1 MDYKQLNE
9 TVEKVEKEEVE
20 GNQIEEVSN
29 LFRTLSISEDL
40 QSLNVEEGMDK
51 QKAEAL
57 VIDGA
62 TIVEG
67 IYDYIDENNV
77 DNVLSVEEVDEK
89 IQRIEE
95 FRTAYRRK
103 NIIN

>member
-29 LFRTLSISEDL
+29 LFRKLSISEDL

-62 TIVEG
+62 TIGEG